1 MRRAVVAAASGL
13 LFGGGLMIS
22 GMAST
27 ENVLGFLTLGE
38 GWNPSLLFVM
48 GGALLVSLPGHL
60 WLKRYRSAPWLHA
73 SFAKPAGAIDH
84 RLLFGASLFG
94 VGWGLAGFCPGPA
107 LVNLSLMQGAAL
119 VFVPAMLAGAWL
131 AGRR

>member
-1 MRRAVVAAASGL
+1 MTRPLIAAASGL
-13 LFGGGLMIS
+13 LFGFGLMLS
-22 GMAST
+22 SMASA
-27 ENVLGFLTLGE
+27 ENVLAFLTIGKD
-38 GWNPSLLFVM
+38 WNPALIFVM

-60 WLKRYRSAPWLHA
+60 WLKRYWSAPLLHT
-73 SFAKPAGAIDH
+73 SFAMPAGAID
-84 RLLFGASLFG
+84 RQLLFGALLFG

-107 LVNLSLMQGAAL
+107 LVNLSLLQGAAL